1 MSEFLKKVRAVVL
14 GHALADAIGVP
25 VEFKSRYELERA
37 PVCDM
42 TGYGTYNKPKGTWS
56 DDTSMSLATI
66 DSLKN
71 GIDYDDMMAKFCD
84 WLYGAKYTAGDVVF
98 DVGNTTKSALMAY
111 KVLKLSPLDCGE
123 KDGYSNGN
131 GSLMRIHPV
140 VLYLYGLKLPQK
152 NKIKI
157 VEEVSALT
165 HSHERSKVGCGIY
178 AFVLWELLNSPEKE
192 SIIRG
197 LEKAKKFYQDRDE
210 INIYHRL
217 FDKEFKNRPKELI
230 KSSGYIVHTL
240 ESAIW
245 CLLNTENYTDCVLKA
260 VNLGEDTDTVGAI
273 AGGLAGALYGYD
285 SIPTNWLKQLLKKE
299 YIEELCDKTYTK

>member
-1 MSEFLKKVRAVVL
+1 MDNFLSRVKAVVL

-25 VEFKSRYELERA
+25 VEFKSRYELEHS
-37 PVCDM
+37 PVRDM

-66 DSLKN
+66 DSLSN
-71 GIDYDDMMAKFCD
+71 GIDYDDMMKRFCD

-98 DVGNTTKSALMAY
+98 DVGNTTKNALISY
-111 KVLKLSPLDCGE
+111 KVLKLSPLECGE

-140 VLYLYGLKLPQK
+140 CLYLYGRKLPTR

-157 VEEVSALT
+157 IEEVSSLT
-165 HSHERSKVGCGIY
+165 HAHERSKIGCGIY

-192 SIIRG
+192 SIKKG
-197 LEKAKKFYQDRDE
+197 LEKAKKFYQERDE
-210 INIYHRL
+210 INIYHHL
-217 FDKEFKNRPKELI
+217 FTADFKDKPKHLI

-245 CLLNTENYTDCVLKA
+245 CLYNSDNYTDCVLKA

-273 AGGLAGALYGYD
+273 AGGLAGALYGLNG
-285 SIPTNWLKQLLKKE
+285 IPCNWLKQLLKRD
-299 YIEELCDKTYTK
+299 YIEQLCEKTYVG